1 MPSDGGILIGTS
13 EAFGRILS
21 LMEKIKNLNAP
32 VLIVGESGT
41 GKELIAREIHTRGC
55 RADAPFV
62 AVNCSAIPDHLL
74 ESELFGHIRGAFTGA
89 LRDKVGLIE
98 EAGRGTFF
106 LDEVG
111 DLPLPLQAKLLRVLQ
126 EREMRRVGETRTR
139 RVEARFISATNK
151 DLEREVEAGRFREDL
166 FYRLK
171 IIVVDVPPLRERRDD
186 FLTLLLRFGESYAT
200 AMGRRPVEFSVR
212 AVDLMC
218 AYGWPGNVRELQN
231 EIQRALILCGED
243 GVVRPEHLSPK
254 LNPQRESG
262 DSSAGGSFAEAKAE
276 FVRRFLHQALRRC
289 DYNKAR
295 TAEQLGLS
303 RQGLFKLLKK
313 HRVERERTGA
323 E

>member
-1 MPSDGGILIGTS
+1 
-13 EAFGRILS
+13 
-21 LMEKIKNLNAP
+21 
-32 VLIVGESGT
+32 
-41 GKELIAREIHTRGC
+41 
-55 RADAPFV
+55 
-62 AVNCSAIPDHLL
+62 
-74 ESELFGHIRGAFTGA
+74 
-89 LRDKVGLIE
+89 
-98 EAGRGTFF
+98 
-106 LDEVG
+106 
-111 DLPLPLQAKLLRVLQ
+111 
-126 EREMRRVGETRTR
+126 MRRVGETRTR

-151 DLEREVEAGRFREDL
+151 DLEREVEAARFREDL
-166 FYRLK
+166 YYRLK
-171 IIVVDVPPLRERRDD
+171 IIVVEVPPLRERRDD
-186 FLTLLLRFGESYAT
+186 FLALLHRFGESYAT
-200 AMGRRPVEFSVR
+200 AMGRRRVEFSVR

-254 LNPQRESG
+254 LNPQREAG
-262 DSSAGGSFAEAKAE
+262 DSPAGESFAEAKAE

-313 HRVERERTGA
+313 HRVDRERNGA

>member
-1 MPSDGGILIGTS
+1 MVPAGGVLIGSS
-13 EAFGRILS
+13 EAFARILD
-21 LMEKIKNLNAP
+21 LMEKVKNLDAP

-55 RADAPFV
+55 RAGAPFV

-74 ESELFGHIRGAFTGA
+74 ESELFGHVRGAFTGA
-89 LRDKVGLIE
+89 LRDKAGLFE

-111 DLPLPLQAKLLRVLQ
+111 DLPLPLQAKILRVLQ

-166 FYRLK
+166 YYRLK
-171 IIVVDVPPLRERRDD
+171 IIVLDVPPLRERRDD
-186 FLTLLLRFGESYAT
+186 FLALLDRFGESYAA

-243 GVVRPEHLSPK
+243 DIVRPEHLSPK
-254 LNPQRESG
+254 LNPQKESG
-262 DSSAGGSFAEAKAE
+262 DARVGDSFAEAKAE

-295 TAEQLGLS
+295 TAEQIGLS

-313 HRVERERTGA
+313 HRVDRDRTGA